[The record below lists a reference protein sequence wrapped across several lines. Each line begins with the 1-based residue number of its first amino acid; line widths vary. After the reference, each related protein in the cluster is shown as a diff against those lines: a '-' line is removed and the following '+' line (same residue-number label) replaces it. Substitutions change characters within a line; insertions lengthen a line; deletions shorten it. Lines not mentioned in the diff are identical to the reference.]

1 MATNLNPNEYL
12 QEDSKPFC
20 STESIF
26 NKKNINRIITL
37 FYVRNQ
43 ILIGL
48 AVNIILLILLILL
61 KQSLITILLV
71 ICTTSLSLIIGFT
84 IIDLII
90 KNNITKEY
98 IDKKIYFYENFI
110 VTFDKENLNNSQ
122 NIILYNNISRTF
134 VTKKFIYFKINK
146 TYLVISNED
155 ITFYKPKIIS
165 SLINNNKRVTFTHN
179 KKQSLKTS
187 SYKTTKITALVLF
200 IASILSV
207 LIASLIFN
215 IKVENDIYDFAPSV
229 QVRFAWVFFVP
240 ILIPIVTLIFGIKY
254 HFRAGTRKD
263 IIVGA
268 IATAILLTCG
278 SMCFIFAQGYDHDAS
293 VIRSLTDNQNFSFP
307 DNYLIINEYH
317 KNAQISYIKVT
328 TSKDAVVFERNM
340 KSSSYW
346 DKVEDMPS
354 NLNNIFRGFIGD
366 YDYYSYY
373 QLNNDYSFN
382 HYGYAMALYDKEQN
396 LFQIICIIND

>member
-1 MATNLNPNEYL
+1 MTTNLNSNEYGL
-12 QEDSKPFC
+12 TDKKPFC
-20 STESIF
+20 STESILD
-26 NKKNINRIITL
+26 KKNINRIINL

-48 AVNIILLILLILL
+48 VVNIILSILLILL
-61 KQSLITILLV
+61 KQTLINSLLV
-71 ICTTSLSLIIGFT
+71 VGIINLVLVIGFA
-84 IIDLII
+84 IIDLNI
-90 KNNITKEY
+90 KNNINKKH

-110 VTFDKENLNNSQ
+110 VIFDKEYLNNSQ
-122 NIILYNNISRTF
+122 NIILYRNITRTF

-200 IASILSV
+200 IASIISV

-240 ILIPIVTLIFGIKY
+240 ILIPLVTLIFGIKY
-254 HFRAGTRKD
+254 HFRAGTTKN

-268 IATAILLTCG
+268 IATAILLSCG
-278 SMCFIFAQGYDHDAS
+278 SMCFIFAKGYDHDAS

-396 LFQIICIIND
+396 LFQIICIITD